1 MRRILPLLAILFV
14 AAACADANADSA
26 PETAGEPLTQVTS
39 AAQDLPT
46 VLVYKTPSCGCCN
59 GWVEHLEAAGF
70 VVDAR
75 NVTDLMTVKHDSGVP
90 VSMSSCHTAII
101 DGYVVEGHVPAEQVM
116 RLLAERP
123 DIAGIAAP
131 GMPIGS
137 PGMEGPGAKPYQ
149 IMSFT
154 NAGEAAVFAEV
165 DPR

>member
-1 MRRILPLLAILFV
+1 MRRVSSLLGILVV
-14 AAACADANADSA
+14 AAACTDANADSA
-26 PETAGEPLTQVTS
+26 PETAGAPLAQVTS

-46 VLVYKTPSCGCCN
+46 VLVYKTPTCGCCN
-59 GWVEHLEAAGF
+59 GWVEHLEDAGF

-90 VSMSSCHTAII
+90 VSMSSCHTALV

-123 DIAGIAAP
+123 EIAGIAAP

-137 PGMEGPGAKPYQ
+137 PGMEGAGAKPYQ
-149 IMSFT
+149 VLSFT
-154 NAGEAAVFAEV
+154 HSGEAAVFAEV